1 METPGIQFDSL
12 KNSWE
17 NEKLQENSWKEEVG
31 CVFFQIQIIYWKV
44 GLLILAM
51 SKQWKNL
58 KRQKSTMKR
67 MENENLKWLKL
78 RKSMKRKGLLSLAW
92 KVLRVES
99 CILRVIVLLLKRN
112 VICHFLPK
120 QTLFAILCKKKELI
134 SELDCVLKKL
144 NDEFKNI

>member
-92 KVLRVES
+92 KVLRVVS
-99 CILRVIVLLLKRN
+99 W
-112 VICHFLPK
+112 
-120 QTLFAILCKKKELI
+120 EL
-134 SELDCVLKKL
+134 
-144 NDEFKNI
+144 